1 MSKSRST
8 VNPRKIPSQA
18 RSRATVDAIIQAAT
32 YILTKV
38 GWEGL
43 TTNAIAERAGVN
55 IGSLYQFF
63 PNKEAVIAELQRRHA
78 VATRAD
84 LLEALEVLPHQPS
97 LRGALTLIVEMIVNE
112 HRVAPAVHK
121 AIHEELP
128 RTVRH
133 LPEDNDQLRRQF
145 SDVLKPFMSHVP
157 DPDLSIYLMSIAA
170 HAIIHTV
177 TADQPKLLGHPGFVT
192 EVVVLLENY
201 LCRSQLQDETHTPV
215 RSQTDASAR
224 PTLASRPE
232 T

>member
-1 MSKSRST
+1 MSKHRNPVS
-8 VNPRKIPSQA
+8 PRKMPAQA

-78 VATRAD
+78 AATRTD
-84 LLEALEVLPHQPS
+84 LLKALDILPNQPS
-97 LRGALTLIVEMIVNE
+97 LRDALTLIVEMIVAE
-112 HRVAPAVHK
+112 HRVAPALHK

-128 RTVRH
+128 STVRQM
-133 LPEDNDQLRRQF
+133 EDNNDQLQRQF
-145 SDVLKPFMSHVP
+145 ADVLRPFMTNVP
-157 DPDLSIYLMSIAA
+157 DPDLSIYLMGITA

-177 TADQPKLLGHPGFVT
+177 TADRPNLLAQPGFIV
-192 EVVVLLENY
+192 EVVTLLENY
-201 LCRSQLQDETHTPV
+201 LH
-215 RSQTDASAR
+215 R
-224 PTLASRPE
+224 PTVN
-232 T
+232 

>member
-1 MSKSRST
+1 MSKSRT
-8 VNPRKIPSQA
+8 AVKPRKIPAQA

-63 PNKEAVIAELQRRHA
+63 PNKEAIIAELQRRHA
-78 VATRAD
+78 TDTRTD
-84 LLEALEVLPHQPS
+84 LLEVLRVLPDQPS
-97 LRGALTLIVEMIVNE
+97 LRDALSLIVEMLVAE
-112 HRVAPAVHK
+112 HRIAPALHK

-133 LPEDNDQLRRQF
+133 LDDGKDSLQQQF
-145 SDVLKPFMSHVP
+145 AQVLKPFMKNVP
-157 DPDLSIYLMSIAA
+157 DPELSIYLMSIAA

-177 TADQPKLLGHPGFVT
+177 TADQPTLLEQPAFVS
-192 EVVVLLENY
+192 EVVTLMEHY
-201 LCRSQLQDETHTPV
+201 LQRPAPESG
-215 RSQTDASAR
+215 SANG
-224 PTLASRPE
+224 A
-232 T
+232 

>member
-8 VNPRKIPSQA
+8 VNPRKVPAQA
-18 RSRATVDAIIQAAT
+18 RSRATVDAIVQAAT

-78 VATRAD
+78 AATRTD
-84 LLEALEVLPHQPS
+84 LLKALAILPEQPS
-97 LRGALTLIVEMIVNE
+97 LRDALTMIVEMIVTE
-112 HRVAPAVHK
+112 HRVAPALHK

-128 RTVRH
+128 RTVRQMD
-133 LPEDNDQLRRQF
+133 EDKDNLQRQF
-145 SDVLKPFMSHVP
+145 SDVLRPFMKNVP
-157 DPDLSIYLMSIAA
+157 DPDLSIYLMGVAA

-177 TADQPKLLGHPGFVT
+177 TADRPDLLVQPGFVV
-192 EVVVLLENY
+192 EVVTLLENY
-201 LCRSQLQDETHTPV
+201 LY
-215 RSQTDASAR
+215 R
-224 PTLASRPE
+224 PISR
-232 T
+232 

>member
-1 MSKSRST
+1 MSKSRT
-8 VNPRKIPSQA
+8 AVKPRKIPAQA

-63 PNKEAVIAELQRRHA
+63 PNKEAIIAELQRRHA
-78 VATRAD
+78 TDTRTD
-84 LLEALEVLPHQPS
+84 LLEVLRVLPDQPS
-97 LRGALTLIVEMIVNE
+97 LRDALSLIVEMLVAE
-112 HRVAPAVHK
+112 HRIAPALHK

-133 LPEDNDQLRRQF
+133 LDDGKDSLQQQF
-145 SDVLKPFMSHVP
+145 AQVLEPFMKNVP
-157 DPDLSIYLMSIAA
+157 DPELSIYLMSIAA

-177 TADQPKLLGHPGFVT
+177 TADQPTLLEQPAFVS
-192 EVVVLLENY
+192 EVVTLMEHY
-201 LCRSQLQDETHTPV
+201 LQRPAPESG
-215 RSQTDASAR
+215 SANG
-224 PTLASRPE
+224 A
-232 T
+232 